1 MITTIALALA
11 LAAPPTADDA
21 RFVTAMLASA
31 LAESPRVD
39 VITKEDL
46 RQAMN
51 LEAERQQLGCNES
64 ACLAEVAAAM
74 GARLVIYGSLGTFDD
89 VIALELSAFDGE
101 TASPLGRSVL
111 QATSLKALS
120 EQAAVKVRSLR
131 DNALAKVGGEG
142 RLRVLVLDLELRNAT
157 TPTGTPAEPPPPLSP
172 WTMAAMGTG
181 GLAALSLVVGIGA
194 DVVAVQARN
203 EADARNPDGTFV
215 LKSADAAAKYETEAF
230 GAAFALGGYIGAG
243 VLVAATAGLIAVDA
257 ME

>member
-1 MITTIALALA
+1 MAFRFKSA
-11 LAAPPTADDA
+11 LAAGA
-21 RFVTAMLASA
+21 VA
-31 LAESPRVD
+31 L
-39 VITKEDL
+39 
-46 RQAMN
+46 
-51 LEAERQQLGCNES
+51 
-64 ACLAEVAAAM
+64 
-74 GARLVIYGSLGTFDD
+74 F
-89 VIALELSAFDGE
+89 SAFTPATQAE
-101 TASPLGRSVL
+101 TFKVTFSAAHGPQLPWIGMIENFYMPEVDKR
-111 QATSLKALS
+111 LKEAGS
-120 EQAAVKVRSLR
+120 KHNIVWNKAFSGT
-131 DNALAKVGGEG
+131 LAKVGGEG